1 MRYMMLVC
9 VDESVEVSE
18 EESLPTAWVQEMDG
32 RGVRQLGSRLRPVSD
47 ATTVQVRG
55 GEVLL
60 SDGPFA
66 ETKEQIG
73 GFDLIECKDLD
84 EAIEVASKHPAAK
97 FGHDRGEAALGG
109 LSAGVEAAVAD
120 AFHHEWGRVVATLI
134 RMTGDWDLAEEC
146 AQDAFAV
153 ALERWPRD
161 GVPRNPGAWLT
172 TTARNR
178 ALDRLRRSTTEA
190 AKLQE
195 AAVLSYTDEPD
206 DDGDDGSR

>member
-1 MRYMMLVC
+1 VRYVILVC

-18 EESLPTAWVQEMDG
+18 EEALPTAWVEEMDG

-97 FGHDRGEAALGG
+97 FGTIEVRPLWED
-109 LSAGVEAAVAD
+109 
-120 AFHHEWGRVVATLI
+120 
-134 RMTGDWDLAEEC
+134 
-146 AQDAFAV
+146 
-153 ALERWPRD
+153 
-161 GVPRNPGAWLT
+161 
-172 TTARNR
+172 
-178 ALDRLRRSTTEA
+178 
-190 AKLQE
+190 
-195 AAVLSYTDEPD
+195 
-206 DDGDDGSR
+206 